1 MLDRVL
7 NTLSG
12 SLTLYMVG
20 LFRAADGLG
29 GGGKKET
36 LSKICHTYPTSMK
49 LNIYLYLT

>member
-1 MLDRVL
+1 MFDRVL

-20 LFRAADGLG
+20 LFRTADGLM
-29 GGGKKET
+29 GGKKEP